1 MPRPVRGAFLLGVVA
16 VAAVLAACA
25 GGGSGVPTRPPVD
38 ELPGAGLVVISGD
51 PALAAIDLTIRYVSP
66 QGEVSAA
73 SVEVRAGET
82 IAASTWDLPGSH
94 LLEVNGVVCEGSY
107 EIETDLLTEVTLVIL
122 EDAACEAF
130 ERAIGPLP
138 SG

>member
-16 VAAVLAACA
+16 GAAVLGAC
-25 GGGSGVPTRPPVD
+25 GGGSGVPTRPPED

-51 PALAAIDLTIRYVSP
+51 PALAALDLSIRYVSP

-82 IAASTWDLPGSH
+82 IAASAWDVPGSH

-107 EIETDLLTEVTLVIL
+107 EIETDRLTEVTLVVL
-122 EDAACEAF
+122 DGAGCETI
-130 ERAIGPLP
+130 ERSIGPLP